1 MLQCIVV
8 DSIDSTLQGIDIHL
22 LHLLLLLR
30 VVDSF
35 GNMNNKGIV
44 NNLLLLH
51 WGLLLRW
58 DQL

>member
-8 DSIDSTLQGIDIHL
+8 DSIDSTLQGIDI
-22 LHLLLLLR
+22 HLLLLLR